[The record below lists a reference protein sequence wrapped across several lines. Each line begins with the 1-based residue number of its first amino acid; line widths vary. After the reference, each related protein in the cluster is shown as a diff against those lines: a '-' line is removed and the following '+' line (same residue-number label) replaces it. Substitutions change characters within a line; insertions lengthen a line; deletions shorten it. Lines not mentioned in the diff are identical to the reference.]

1 MLFGC
6 TRTLSESQIL
16 HGHGTAR
23 QELRDDIVRHNVE
36 LASASA
42 ELLRGWYLDNPKA
55 VRVVLFFGDN
65 FGTLLEN
72 AESLWRLGDALQADV
87 VSLDYRGYGFSA
99 GTPSLAAMLED
110 APQISAFVRVLA
122 AQRGLPIAVVGQSL
136 GTFPAGRAAAS
147 RWVDDLILI
156 APASSVSELVE
167 AVGHTFPW
175 YRKAVTGTTLEQLGI
190 DPLTDLASAR
200 AATLLIRGTRDSLMP
215 PAGTKRL
222 LQASSARQKSIC
234 EAEGGYAEMAATNP
248 SVVRCAV
255 DFLARANQAARCES
269 AHTTRGR

>member
-16 HGHGTAR
+16 HGHHQAR

-36 LASASA
+36 LASASGA
-42 ELLRGWYLDNPKA
+42 LLRGWYLDNPKA
-55 VRVVLFFGDN
+55 VRVVLFFADN
-65 FGTLLEN
+65 GKTLLEN

-147 RWVDDLILI
+147 GWVDDLILI
-156 APASSVSELVE
+156 APASSVDELVH
-167 AVGHTFPW
+167 AVGHSFPW
-175 YRKAVTGTTLEQLGI
+175 YRHAVTGRSLEQLGI
-190 DPLTDLASAR
+190 DPVADLASAR
-200 AATLLIRGTRDSLMP
+200 AATLLVRGTRDSLFP
-215 PAGTKRL
+215 LAGTKRL
-222 LQASSARQKSIC
+222 LKASSARQKSIC
-234 EAEGGYAEMAATNP
+234 EAEGNYAEMAATNP
-248 SVVRCAV
+248 SVLRCAV
-255 DFLARANQAARCES
+255 DFLAQAKPSARAETP
-269 AHTTRGR
+269 HTTRGR